1 MTLQL
6 IIDGSSHGPVTVRN
20 GSVTTFMPPSLL
32 GLATVMSPVGNGFV
46 VGAVLADGAEK
57 STQADADVATV
68 GPSASCCAATFDG
81 TVDVIAVVAFCVAA
95 MLVDV

>member
-1 MTLQL
+1 
-6 IIDGSSHGPVTVRN
+6 
-20 GSVTTFMPPSLL
+20 
-32 GLATVMSPVGNGFV
+32 
-46 VGAVLADGAEK
+46 VLADGAEK

>member
-1 MTLQL
+1 MLAKQNETSCGKMTLQL
-6 IIDGSSHGPVTVRN
+6 IIVGSSHGPVTMRN
-20 GSVTTFMPPSLL
+20 GS
-32 GLATVMSPVGNGFV
+32 VMSPVGNGVV
-46 VGAVLADGAEK
+46 VGAVLADGPEK